1 METEIW
7 VECGA
12 VFGGDGRTID
22 RPLEASL
29 MSQLVHPEHGV
40 FFDLSPRVKL
50 RITGPDALRF
60 LNGQISNDLR
70 KATAKFAIQASVL
83 NAKGKLNAN
92 VFVSVEADS
101 FLLDAD
107 PEVRNELPARMERYI
122 IADDVQIDD
131 VTDRFA
137 IFHIIG
143 GVKPGPFRPL
153 RTVQADRFGCVGWDI
168 WVERAE
174 MERVHE
180 ELSATLVFCDDE
192 CAEVFRIEQG
202 IPRWG
207 RELTD
212 QIIPTEANL
221 EATSID
227 YSKGC
232 YIGQEVISRI
242 KMSGQKNKRL
252 CGLVSVAGTPLRPAM
267 RLVSRENENK
277 EAGWI
282 TSATRSPRLG
292 KEIALGYVKRGF
304 DAVGSRFQALPPEN
318 FGGDIDVPVELVA
331 VPFV

>member
-1 METEIW
+1 MT
-7 VECGA
+7 
-12 VFGGDGRTID
+12 
-22 RPLEASL
+22 
-29 MSQLVHPEHGV
+29 QLSNPEHGA

-50 RITGPDALRF
+50 QVAGADALRF

-70 KATAKFAIQASVL
+70 KATPDFAIQASVL

-92 VFVSVEADS
+92 VFISAGADS
-101 FLLDAD
+101 YLLDSD
-107 PEVRNELPARMERYI
+107 PELREVLPARIERYI
-122 IADDVQIDD
+122 IADDVQIED
-131 VTDRFA
+131 VTDTFA
-137 IFHIIG
+137 IFHLTG
-143 GVKPGPFRPL
+143 EVNPVPFPPS
-153 RTVQADRFGCVGWDI
+153 RTVQVDRFGCSGWDV

-174 MERVHE
+174 IERVRQ
-180 ELSATLVFCDDE
+180 ELAAMFVFCDEE
-192 CAEVFRIEQG
+192 CAEVFRIERG

-242 KMSGQKNKRL
+242 KMSGQTNKRL
-252 CGLVSVAGTPLRPAM
+252 CGLVSVSGTPLRPGL
-267 RLVSRENENK
+267 RLVPAKDEGK
-277 EAGWI
+277 EVGWI
-282 TSATRSPRLG
+282 TSATRSPRLE

-304 DAVGSRFQALPPEN
+304 NSVGSRFQALPPEN
-318 FGGDIDVPVELVA
+318 FADDINIAVELVA

>member
-1 METEIW
+1 L
-7 VECGA
+7 A
-12 VFGGDGRTID
+12 APDGR
-22 RPLEASL
+22 LSFHEASL
-29 MSQLVHPEHGV
+29 MARLFNSERGA

-50 RITGPDALRF
+50 RITGADALRF

-70 KATAKFAIQASVL
+70 KATANFAIQASVL
-83 NAKGKLNAN
+83 SAKGKLNAN
-92 VFVSVEADS
+92 VFISLDADS
-101 FLLDAD
+101 FVLDAD
-107 PEVRNELPARMERYI
+107 PEVRDELSARIERYI
-122 IADDVQIDD
+122 IADDVQIED

-137 IFHIIG
+137 IFHVTG
-143 GVKPGPFRPL
+143 QVTPVSFRSS
-153 RTVQADRFGCVGWDI
+153 RTVQVNRFDCSGWDI
-168 WVERAE
+168 WSERTE
-174 MERVHE
+174 LERVRQ
-180 ELSATLVFCDDE
+180 ELSTTFVFCDEE

-242 KMSGQKNKRL
+242 KMSGQTNKRL
-252 CGLVSVAGTPLRPAM
+252 CGLVSISDIALQARM
-267 RLVSRENENK
+267 RLVSSEDDGK
-277 EAGWI
+277 EIGWI
-282 TSATRSPRLG
+282 TSAARSPRLE

-304 DAVGSRFQALPPEN
+304 NSTGTRLRALPFADAGAPPQ
-318 FGGDIDVPVELVA
+318 GGSAPVQVVE